1 MNWYAF
7 WADAIVVLHVAYV
20 GFVVLG
26 ELAVLVG
33 VLLRKSWARNPWFR
47 SVHLAAVLIVAVELL
62 LRYPCPLTI
71 WESQLREKAGQ
82 TVSQAS
88 FVGRLFHW
96 IIFYDSEQLALI
108 LDAAVG
114 ILVVL
119 TFCVFPPRFRK
130 PKRPGTA
137 SEGAFAAE
145 RTATTLPCNTPH
157 RPPSAAVP
165 AARTAASN
173 SPPDHKPAGRR

>member
-7 WADAIVVLHVAYV
+7 WADALVVLHVAYV

-26 ELAVLVG
+26 ELVILVG
-33 VLLRKSWARNPWFR
+33 LMLRKTWARNPWFR
-47 SVHLAAVLIVAVELL
+47 CVHLAAVLIVAFELL
-62 LRYPCPLTI
+62 LGYQCPLTV
-71 WESQLREKAGQ
+71 WEGDLRYKAGQ
-82 TVSQAS
+82 DVSQAS
-88 FVGRLFHW
+88 FIGRLFHW

-130 PKRPGTA
+130 AKPPGTGF
-137 SEGAFAAE
+137 EGAFTAA

-157 RPPSAAVP
+157 RPPSAAAP

-173 SPPDHKPAGRR
+173 SPPDHKPAGHR